1 MIFIILIVYMFLI
14 RTLRD
19 KESLIPVILGE
30 NSSVYSSEKTVL
42 VVICALFMFS
52 YFVDF
57 LYNAVVLKDFYKH
70 KCFDWGKDEKGNK
83 ECDYS
88 SYFLLTE
95 LYYIVD
101 PLPIMVILVVHW
113 QNFRLPSKLD
123 QSSMNRTANIT
134 ALDGMKGGHG
144 NNGGL
149 DQSME
154 SHLMQSVAASALIF
168 DDAFVQSQ
176 ESFICKR

>member
-1 MIFIILIVYMFLI
+1 MNNRWQNQEDDKKAKEEEITWHEAVKSARVWFMWLSLAMIFIILIVYMLLI

-19 KESLIPVILGE
+19 KESLIPVILGA

-57 LYNAVVLKDFYKH
+57 LYNAVALKDFYKH
-70 KCFDWGKDEKGNK
+70 KCFDWGNDLKGNK
-83 ECDYS
+83 ECDYY

-113 QNFRLPSKLD
+113 QNFRMPSKLD
-123 QSSMNRTANIT
+123 QSSMNKTANIT
-134 ALDGMKGGHG
+134 DIAEMKTG
-144 NNGGL
+144 
-149 DQSME
+149 
-154 SHLMQSVAASALIF
+154 
-168 DDAFVQSQ
+168 
-176 ESFICKR
+176 